1 MTLFTDLALDPQLLR
16 ATEQLGFVEATSVQ
30 TQAIPLALAGKDL
43 LVSAKT
49 GSGKTA
55 AFVLPLL
62 QRLLQHPKPR
72 TSTRALILLPTR
84 ELAIQTEKILIKLAA
99 FTPIKAGL
107 IMGGEAFKHQI
118 ATLRRNPEV
127 LIATPG
133 RLVEHINNNNTDFS
147 DLELLVL
154 DEADR
159 MLDMGFAESMQTIV
173 DSCRSERQN
182 LFFSATLKH
191 RALARVIG
199 WLHEPVSI
207 EIDSPKQGHEHI
219 VQQKVLADDLKHK
232 QALTIALCDTEV
244 AEKVLIFCNTRAQ
257 CQQLSN
263 LLQSKKIK
271 AGYLH
276 GEIAQN
282 DRKQILNRFRDD
294 SLRVLV
300 ATDVAARGLD
310 INNVD
315 LVINFTVAHS
325 GDEHT
330 HRIGRT
336 GRGGQVGR
344 AITLVCR
351 EDWNLNSSIER
362 YLKIR
367 AETVRIP
374 GLVATYSGPKK
385 LKSSGKA
392 ASSKK
397 RTGAKGK
404 AKSKTVKSKTQP
416 RPSSGLTTKP
426 KDGSTNDGTAPLR
439 KKPKAE

>member
-1 MTLFTDLALDPQLLR
+1 MTSFNDLALDAPLLR
-16 ATEQLGFVEATSVQ
+16 ATEKLGYTDATDVQ
-30 TQAIPLALAGKDL
+30 AQTIPAALAGGDL

-55 AFVLPLL
+55 AFLLPML
-62 QRLLQHPKPR
+62 QRLLQNPKPSS
-72 TSTRALILLPTR
+72 STRGLILLPTR
-84 ELAIQTEKILIKLAA
+84 ELAIQTQKTLEQLAG
-99 FTPIKAGL
+99 FTQIKAGL
-107 IMGGEAFKHQI
+107 IIGGEAYKHQV

-133 RLVEHINNNNTDFS
+133 RLVEHIKNSNTDFS
-147 DLELLVL
+147 DLEVLVL

-159 MLDMGFAESMQTIV
+159 MLEMGFAEAMQTII
-173 DSCRSERQN
+173 DSCNSERQN

-191 RALARVIG
+191 GSMARVVS
-199 WLHEPVSI
+199 WLKEPQSI
-207 EIDSPKQGHEHI
+207 EIDSMQAGHEHI
-219 VQQKVLADDLKHK
+219 VQQKILADDLKHK
-232 QALTIALCDTEV
+232 QALAIALCSAEEV
-244 AEKVLIFCNTRAQ
+244 EKVLVFCNTRAQ
-257 CQQLSN
+257 SQQLSN

-271 AGYLH
+271 SGYLH

-310 INNVD
+310 IDNVD

-325 GDEHT
+325 GDEHV

-336 GRGGQVGR
+336 GRGGEAGR

-351 EDWNLNSSIER
+351 EDWNLASSIER
-362 YLKIR
+362 YLKVR
-367 AETVRIP
+367 FETVKIP
-374 GLVATYSGPKK
+374 GLEAVYTGPKK

-392 ASSKK
+392 AGTKKKTSKK
-397 RTGAKGK
+397 SKGPVGTK
-404 AKSKTVKSKTQP
+404 QRKSA
-416 RPSSGLTTKP
+416 GLTTRP
-426 KDGSTNDGTAPLR
+426 KDGSANDGTAPLR
-439 KKPKAE
+439 KKPRQ